1 MQVFFFEGIIYTAN
15 AAVQI
20 ASNITKIR
28 EKDIAKI
35 HKLGKLAAATAI
47 EVLKNLF
54 RQPIVDVS
62 KIQKWTKVKTR
73 AGSQKIINRFINMG
87 ILIQRD
93 PKKTYGRTYEYR
105 SYLQIFEKN

>member
-1 MQVFFFEGIIYTAN
+1 MI
-15 AAVQI
+15 
-20 ASNITKIR
+20 KIS
-28 EKDIAKI
+28 
-35 HKLGKLAAATAI
+35 KLGKTASATAF

-62 KIQKWTKVKTR
+62 KIQEWTKTTR
-73 AGSQKIINRFINMG
+73 AGGQKIIDRFINLE

-105 SYLQIFEKN
+105 SYIQAFENNDRKN